1 MTDFTQLIKTIV
13 APLVD
18 HPEAIRVTQTENDRF
33 YEYHLTVDADD
44 IGRVIG
50 KRGHVASAIRTIVYS
65 VRVSGP
71 KRVRLV
77 INDESK
83 APE

>member
-1 MTDFTQLIKTIV
+1 MTDFKQLIKTIV
-13 APLVD
+13 TPLVENPD
-18 HPEAIRVTQTENDRF
+18 AISIEEVETDCF
-33 YEYHLTVDADD
+33 YEFHLTVAGDD

-65 VRVSGP
+65 VRVKGP